1 MADLKRVY
9 AAIDEDNALQELE
22 RFDEI
27 WGGKYPKIADNW
39 RDKWVHLSTYFKY
52 PQAVRTLI
60 YAMMDITKNGPVA
73 VVIGARFILSW
84 RYFLLIESAI
94 DNC

>member
-9 AAIDEDNALQELE
+9 AAIDEDTALQELD

-39 RDKWVHLSTYFKY
+39 RDKWVHPHISSILKQYVHLST
-52 PQAVRTLI
+52 QLI
-60 YAMMDITKNGPVA
+60 
-73 VVIGARFILSW
+73 R
-84 RYFLLIESAI
+84 
-94 DNC
+94 